1 MILFERLFPADFSL
15 REAVLFEGR
24 KLTYAELRAETV
36 RVAAVLKAL
45 GVSNGDRVALLLAD
59 SPEFIAAFV
68 AIISIG
74 AIAVPIN
81 LALGREDQLFILKD
95 CGACAAVV
103 EGSAATALFQN
114 SPPPTDLKN
123 LILVRRSD
131 DGVAKEIP
139 GVHVEDFAN
148 GKRRELTDLA
158 TMDADT
164 DADAFILYTSG
175 STGEPKG
182 AVHTQG
188 DIFYTNETFCR

>member
-95 CGACAAVV
+95 CGAFAAVV
-103 EGSAATALFQN
+103 EASATGPLFEK
-114 SPPPTDLKN
+114 SSVPADLKN
-123 LILVRRSD
+123 LIVVRRND
-131 DGVAKEIP
+131 DKLPKGITGVA
-139 GVHVEDFAN
+139 VEDFAN
-148 GKRRELTDLA
+148 AGRRVIANVGDEDALA
-158 TMDADT
+158 
-164 DADAFILYTSG
+164 
-175 STGEPKG
+175 
-182 AVHTQG
+182 
-188 DIFYTNETFCR
+188 